1 MFSRDLVRTAAA
13 NASDETTSVSFARAT
28 EAVRDYR
35 RTRAS
40 AWQVEQLRFTTVIAM
55 RAPFFV
61 VDDTAHV
68 LVQQIGT
75 GTATVFTEGLA
86 IAAAT
91 NASAPMHST

>member
-35 RTRAS
+35 RTRES

-61 VDDTAHV
+61 IDNAAHV
-68 LVQQIGT
+68 IVQQIGT
-75 GTATVFTEGLA
+75 GTATVFTDGMA
-86 IAAAT
+86 VNAAT
-91 NASAPMHST
+91 NASAPTHST